1 MLSNKKFKVNH
12 HKIESKTFNIINGL
26 QQGTVNAPTLFN
38 IYLVDLLNKIENIIA
53 FADDIIIYHPYAK
66 IEQINQKLQDS
77 FNIVEKYTLDWNM
90 KINVEKCET
99 ILFRPPLDRC
109 NNDVKRN
116 WKKFKIKSLYS
127 DILIPNRE
135 SVKYLGIHLDKFLYF
150 NDHVKKAI
158 NKAQKAFFMYKHLFY
173 TKYLKSQVKI
183 ILYKSLIRPIITYGC
198 PIWYNIS
205 PFYMEKIRVF
215 ERKCLRACTSLYR
228 SPESDYLKYINNKKL
243 YNVAN
248 INRIDNFIIQLIRNS
263 NSI

>member
-1 MLSNKKFKVNH
+1 MEKAFDSIWIPGLIYKLIKYKIPCHIVILIYNMLSNKKFKVNH

-53 FADDIIIYHPYAK
+53 FADDILIYHPDAK

-116 WKKFKIKSLYS
+116 
-127 DILIPNRE
+127 
-135 SVKYLGIHLDKFLYF
+135 
-150 NDHVKKAI
+150 
-158 NKAQKAFFMYKHLFY
+158 
-173 TKYLKSQVKI
+173 
-183 ILYKSLIRPIITYGC
+183 
-198 PIWYNIS
+198 
-205 PFYMEKIRVF
+205 
-215 ERKCLRACTSLYR
+215 
-228 SPESDYLKYINNKKL
+228 
-243 YNVAN
+243 
-248 INRIDNFIIQLIRNS
+248 
-263 NSI
+263 